1 MIETLLIVLFSL
13 VFIIIIFILYRILFA
28 KGFLGFWFKGSLCV
42 LFIVSLFF
50 ISLTYIDFLSY
61 QNLTA
66 EEPIATVSI
75 FKITDQ
81 YFDVTV
87 STSDGVEQRFS
98 IYGDQWQLDARLLT
112 WSGPLAALGKKPL
125 YRLGRMSGRYADIQ
139 QARARNQSVYDLD
152 QSMYVDI
159 WKMAKRISVG
169 IDANYGSAVYMPM
182 ENGAI
187 YSVYLTAKGMNV
199 RPLNEVAKEQV
210 ETDW

>member
-1 MIETLLIVLFSL
+1 MIETFLIALFSL
-13 VFIIIIFILYRILFA
+13 VFIIIIFILYRVFFA
-28 KGFLGFWFKGSLCV
+28 KGLLGFWFQGSLCV

-75 FKITDQ
+75 FEITDQ

-87 STSDGVEQRFS
+87 ATSDGVEQRFS

-112 WSGPLAALGKKPL
+112 WRGPLAALGKKPL
-125 YRLGRMSGRYADIQ
+125 YRLGRMSGRYVDIQ
-139 QARARNQSVYDLD
+139 QTRTGNQSAFELD

-159 WKMAKRISVG
+159 WQLAKNISIG

-182 ENGAI
+182 EHGAV
-187 YSVYLTAKGMNV
+187 YTVYLTAKGMNV
-199 RPLNEVAKEQV
+199 RPLNDVAKEQV
-210 ETDW
+210 ETGW